1 MMIRSAN
8 IRRSILNKTPPQKRL
23 STKQMLRPA
32 HRQRPRAPPVCTRP
46 ARSGGQINSDVH
58 ASCWST
64 AKMNRSRKSLL
75 CLCALN
81 RNEPKHQRR
90 QTITQRD
97 AARRLFRRLTAAKER
112 QEERNNNQHG
122 FFFSW
127 GVGAIAISPE
137 PKKDDGARCC
147 GEGASVPS
155 RARGGNKTQ
164 QSKRELRADIPRK
177 EKETTIKMDFS
188 FVGEWAPFLR
198 AKER

>member
-8 IRRSILNKTPPQKRL
+8 IMTIDPQQDPPQKKTQHKTNASASVL
-23 STKQMLRPA
+23 PA
-32 HRQRPRAPPVCTRP
+32 HAPPVCTHP
-46 ARSGGQINSDVH
+46 ARSGRQINSDVH

-75 CLCALN
+75 CSCALN
-81 RNEPKHQRR
+81 CNKRKHQRR

-97 AARRLFRRLTAAKER
+97 AARRLFWRLAAAKER
-112 QEERNNNQHG
+112 QEERNNNQNG

-127 GVGAIAISPE
+127 GVGAISPE
-137 PKKDDGARCC
+137 PKKDDGAQRC
-147 GEGASVPS
+147 GEGVPR
-155 RARGGNKTQ
+155 RARGGNKM
-164 QSKRELRADIPRK
+164 LRADIPRK

>member
-1 MMIRSAN
+1 MIDPQQD
-8 IRRSILNKTPPQKRL
+8 PPQKKTQHETNA
-23 STKQMLRPA
+23 SAHVSPARP
-32 HRQRPRAPPVCTRP
+32 PPVCTRP

-64 AKMNRSRKSLL
+64 AKMNCSRKSPL
-75 CLCALN
+75 CSCTLN
-81 RNEPKHQRR
+81 RNKRKHQMR

-97 AARRLFRRLTAAKER
+97 ARHLFRHLAAAKER
-112 QEERNNNQHG
+112 QEEINNNQHR
-122 FFFSW
+122 FFFRW
-127 GVGAIAISPE
+127 GEGAISPE

-147 GEGASVPS
+147 GEGASSLPQ
-155 RARGGNKTQ
+155 RARDGKTQ

>member
-1 MMIRSAN
+1 MH
-8 IRRSILNKTPPQKRL
+8 PPGL
-23 STKQMLRPA
+23 
-32 HRQRPRAPPVCTRP
+32 
-46 ARSGGQINSDVH
+46 SGGQINSDVH
-58 ASCWST
+58 ASCWLT

-75 CLCALN
+75 CSCTLN
-81 RNEPKHQRR
+81 RNERKHQRR
-90 QTITQRD
+90 QTIAQRD
-97 AARRLFRRLTAAKER
+97 AARRLFWCLAAAKER
-112 QEERNNNQHG
+112 QEERNNNQNG

-127 GVGAIAISPE
+127 GVGAISPE

-147 GEGASVPS
+147 GKGTSVPR